1 MTQRRARRV
10 VVTGMGVIAPNG
22 LTLET
27 FWGSVLAGK
36 SFAKRVTHFDASAMP
51 CQMACQVAGFDPAQF
66 MTANQAKRYDR
77 SILFAVAAAKNAVA
91 DAGLNSQKLDHDRI
105 GVAEGTSVSGLD
117 NTLRA
122 HTEFVAH
129 GYKSIKPTRLVN
141 AFCGGGASEIA
152 IQLGF
157 LGQATT
163 IATACSSGNDALGY
177 AARAIRD
184 DLADV
189 MIAGATE
196 APIVDGYYSIFAAT
210 GVMSRSNDDPERAMR
225 PFDVARDGF
234 ILGEG
239 AAFLVLE
246 ELTHALARG
255 ARIYCEWAG
264 HGQSCDAHHTVAL
277 HPEGRGMRR
286 AMERAFFDAEV
297 TPAAVGYI
305 NAHAS
310 ATVQNDEIETAAI
323 KAVFGD
329 AARTVVVSAT
339 KPITGHMM
347 GATAGVEAVICALA
361 LKHQIAPPT
370 ANLDTPSPGCDL
382 DYAASGPRPRSIDV
396 ALNISH
402 GFGGKCSALLLKRYP
417 E

>member
-1 MTQRRARRV
+1 MGLHQRRI
-10 VVTGMGVIAPNG
+10 VVTGLGVIAPNG
-22 LTLET
+22 QTLET
-27 FWGSVLAGK
+27 FWETILAGK
-36 SFAKRVTHFDASAMP
+36 VSAGRVSHFDASAMP
-51 CQMACQVAGFDPAQF
+51 CQMACEVARFDPTKF
-66 MTANQAKRYDR
+66 MAPSQAKRYDR

-91 DAGLNSQKLDHDRI
+91 DARLDLARVDHDRV

-122 HTEFVAH
+122 HTDFVTQ

-210 GVMSRSNDDPERAMR
+210 GVMSRSNDDPAHAMR
-225 PFDVARDGF
+225 PFDRARDGF
-234 ILGEG
+234 VLGEG
-239 AAFLVLE
+239 AGFLVLE
-246 ELTHALARG
+246 ELSHALARG

-277 HPEGRGMRR
+277 HPEGRGMKR
-286 AMERAFFDAEV
+286 AMEKAFLDASL

-310 ATVQNDEIETAAI
+310 ATEQNDEIETAAI
-323 KAVFGD
+323 KQIFG
-329 AARTVVVSAT
+329 AHANRLVVSGT
-339 KPITGHMM
+339 KPVTGHLM
-347 GATAGVEAVICALA
+347 GATAGVEAAVCALA
-361 LKHQIAPPT
+361 LLHQVVPPT
-370 ANLDTPSPGCDL
+370 ANHEKPSPGCDL
-382 DYAASGPRPRSIDV
+382 DYAASGARQHKV
-396 ALNISH
+396 ETALNISH
-402 GFGGKCSALLLKRYP
+402 GFGGKCSALLLKRFR